1 MTYSS
6 VLFLARGI
14 LTAFESAR
22 LPWKLIEAWKVLLF
36 VCVIMASNFL
46 ELATTLTYLG
56 ANWLPQKKL
65 ILRPV

>member
-1 MTYSS
+1 MRILIVFAVEINWS
-6 VLFLARGI
+6 V
-14 LTAFESAR
+14 ESA
-22 LPWKLIEAWKVLLF
+22 F
-36 VCVIMASNFL
+36 FCVCIIMATNFL